1 MSNTSEKKINDSTL
15 ALLTQIEA
23 EMSIIES
30 ESDTDKSH
38 KSMAKTDSSPDINL
52 KKRILVIDDDS
63 TMLKSIKWQ
72 LDEHYHVSTAVSGAV
87 ARRFFEKHTADLILL
102 DYQMPYEDGAAF
114 FKYLRAT
121 KTTKDIPVIFLTSVN
136 DSDKI
141 ADVLAL
147 KPQGYLL
154 KPVDHETLLSKVK
167 ATIG

>member
-1 MSNTSEKKINDSTL
+1 MSNLTEKKINDSTMTLL
-15 ALLTQIEA
+15 AQV
-23 EMSIIES
+23 ES
-30 ESDTDKSH
+30 EMTMLENEAATKNQKVQADNN
-38 KSMAKTDSSPDINL
+38 A

-63 TMLKSIKWQ
+63 TMLKAIKWQ
-72 LDEHYHVSTAVSGAV
+72 LDEQYLVSTALSGAI

-141 ADVLAL
+141 ADVLAM

-167 ATIG
+167 AIIG